1 MFFSEDEKELTDEYC
16 RQGYVIR
23 PVANRPALEWIRER
37 FVHLSSKILGSS
49 NVDSS
54 LNYLDDIHENV
65 DVRELNQFRLSVIN
79 EINAEPNLREQ
90 YFSLARPYLEALVG
104 NELAMQM
111 RINVSIQLP
120 SDDGSLLEV
129 HADTWS
135 GDSAFEVVVWLPLV
149 DCYGTKSMYI
159 VTPERSRE
167 LDRTFAQKVGSNA
180 EQFFES
186 IANDARWLDV
196 RFGEVLVFDQ
206 SLPHGNRTN
215 EELETRWSMNC
226 RFKGIFTPYGDK
238 KLGEFFEPI
247 SLRAA
252 SKNGMNYR
260 HPKI

>member
-1 MFFSEDEKELTDEYC
+1 MFLSETEKALTDEYC

-37 FVHLSSKILGSS
+37 FVHLSSSILGSS
-49 NVDSS
+49 SMDSGC
-54 LNYLDDIHENV
+54 NYLDHIHEHV
-65 DVRELNQFRLSVIN
+65 GVRELNQFRLSVIN
-79 EINAEPNLREQ
+79 DINSEPNLRQQ
-90 YFSLARPYLEALVG
+90 YFSLAQPYLEALVG

-167 LDRTFAQKVGSNA
+167 LSRSFSNTIESNA
-180 EQFFES
+180 EQFFDN
-186 IANDARWLDV
+186 IADDARWLDV
-196 RFGEVLVFDQ
+196 RYGEVLVFDQ
-206 SLPHGNRTN
+206 SLPHGNRIN
-215 EELETRWSMNC
+215 EELETRWSLNC
-226 RFKGIFTPYGDK
+226 RFKGLFTPYGDK

-252 SKNGMNYR
+252 SRNGMNYR
-260 HPKI
+260 HPKV